1 MSMDVGGSK
10 SGPMAS
16 INVTPLADVMIVLL
30 IIFMVITPML
40 AKGVDV
46 KLPSANQTKEHQDKA
61 KSVIVALL
69 PNGKTQLN
77 GKDVALTELPGLV
90 KQRFESLG
98 EEEKVLYLKAD
109 ASLPYSDIMKVMDA
123 CREGG
128 VEEVAF
134 IAEKKVE
141 G

>member
-1 MSMDVGGSK
+1 MQVGGSK
-10 SGPMAS
+10 AGPMAD

-46 KLPSANQTKEHQDKA
+46 KLPSADKNHTKEHQDKT
-61 KSVIVALL
+61 KTVIVAIL
-69 PNGKTQLN
+69 PDGKTQLN
-77 GKDVALTELPGLV
+77 GKDISLAELSGQV
-90 KQRFESLG
+90 KQRIDALG
-98 EEEKVLYLKAD
+98 EDEKVLYLKAD
-109 ASLPYSDIMKVMDA
+109 AALPYSDVMKVMDA

-134 IAEKKVE
+134 IAEPRV
-141 G
+141 GG